1 MTLIRKCRH
10 IPVAA
15 AAALFQGDRKTM
27 KMTRDELLVYD
38 EHSGRANHLLVLRT
52 EKDQEEIGH
61 LMDKKLLL
69 ISSASKP
76 GRIRSEV
83 NMMKHYGSQVGSFQ
97 FNSFLK
103 LKTILFYL
111 VCFSLFCADIL
122 IDAAPVS
129 GSKVSLV
136 SGNPSHFFS
145 AC

>member
-61 LMDKKLLL
+61 LMDKKLL
-69 ISSASKP
+69 ISSDSKA
-76 GRIRSEV
+76 GRREHSELK
-83 NMMKHYGSQVGSFQ
+83 MMKHYGSQVGSFQ

-103 LKTILFYL
+103 LKIIVFYL

-136 SGNPSHFFS
+136 SGNPSHFSF